1 MPDTPAGVTPTASG
15 SRDLGV
21 VTAAIAA
28 TAHTAQRPTTD
39 SAAIKPTELLD
50 TLVLLRWA
58 QTELAGL
65 EPILIAAARAAG
77 LSWQAL
83 APALGVA
90 SRQAAERRYLRS
102 AAAATDQP
110 GDTRD
115 TRVQAERDRRAAHR
129 AVDRWANDNT
139 ADLRRLAGQITAL
152 TDLDDTATAA
162 LARLHQALGDPDAS
176 ALPALLA
183 AIHHHLPEHP
193 DLAGQID
200 TVTTHTAQIRS
211 QPHLM
216 EEAARRRKAAV
227 ATPQPPR
234 PAGRHAD

>member
-1 MPDTPAGVTPTASG
+1 MADISAGAAPAG
-15 SRDLGV
+15 SRDLAV

-28 TAHTAQRPTTD
+28 TAHAVQQPAAG
-39 SAAIKPTELLD
+39 SAAMEPAELLD
-50 TLVLLRWA
+50 ALVLLRWA

-65 EPILIAAARAAG
+65 EPTLIAAARAAG

-102 AAAATDQP
+102 AAAATGQP

-115 TRVQAERDRRAAHR
+115 ARVQAERDRRAAHR
-129 AVDRWANDNT
+129 AVTQWANDNT

-152 TDLDDTATAA
+152 TDLDDTATGAV
-162 LARLHQALGDPDAS
+162 ARLHQALGDSDAS

-183 AIHHHLPEHP
+183 AVHHHLPEHP

-200 TVTTHTAQIRS
+200 TVTAHTDQILR
-211 QPHLM
+211 QPSPQGRGGSSSSSGGGISAPS
-216 EEAARRRKAAV
+216 AASRTAR
-227 ATPQPPR
+227 
-234 PAGRHAD
+234 